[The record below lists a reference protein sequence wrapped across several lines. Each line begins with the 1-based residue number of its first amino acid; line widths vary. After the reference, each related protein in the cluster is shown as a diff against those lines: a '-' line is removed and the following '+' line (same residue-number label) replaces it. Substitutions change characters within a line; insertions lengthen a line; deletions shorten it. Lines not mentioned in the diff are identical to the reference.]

1 MTDTTPNS
9 TDPAAETPSIP
20 GVRDAHDIRER
31 IMEAAG
37 QVIAE
42 VGFRNATIRDICA
55 RAGANV
61 AAVNYHFRDKHGLY
75 AEVFERARCDA
86 QSEWVQAIE
95 AAGHLPPDRRLA
107 MFIAGFVRKLLDP
120 GRPGWHVKLVSRE
133 MIEPTGALDVIVER
147 SIRPQFQ
154 LLCSIVGEMLGV
166 SPASHPAY
174 LCAASV
180 IGQCLHYHHTREVT
194 NRLYPGFFS
203 EPGQI
208 DLVIAHVT
216 TFTLHALRG
225 MAADL
230 RQGGAG

>member
-1 MTDTTPNS
+1 MSQLSSNPLPD
-9 TDPAAETPSIP
+9 DPPVQA
-20 GVRDAHDIRER
+20 GRDPHDIRER

-42 VGFRNATIRDICA
+42 VGFRNATVRDICA

-86 QSEWVQAIE
+86 EAEWLRAIE
-95 AAGHLPPDRRLA
+95 RGGHLPADRRLG
-107 MFIAGFVRKLLDP
+107 MFIAGFVHKLLDP
-120 GRPGWHVKLVSRE
+120 GRPGWHAKLIGRE
-133 MIEPTGALDVIVER
+133 MIEPTGALDAIVER
-147 SIRPQFQ
+147 SIRPQFE
-154 LLCSIVGEMLGV
+154 LLCSIVAEMMDAA
-166 SPASHPAY
+166 PASHHVY

-194 NRLYPGFFS
+194 NRLYPGFFDQ
-203 EPGQI
+203 PGVI
-208 DLVIAHVT
+208 DLITGHVT
-216 TFTLHALRG
+216 AFTLHAIRG

-230 RQGGAG
+230 RKGGAS